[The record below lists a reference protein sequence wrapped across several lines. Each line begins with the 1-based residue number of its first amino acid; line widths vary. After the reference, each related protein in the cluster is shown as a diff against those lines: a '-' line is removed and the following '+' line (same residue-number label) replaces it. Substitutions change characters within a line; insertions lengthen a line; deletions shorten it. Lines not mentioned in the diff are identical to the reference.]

1 MNKTIGRY
9 MRNAKELGN
18 GKPAIQDNLKVSTP
32 FALSVPVLI
41 FAIIAILM
49 EAFYDKLLSVS
60 KDLKEAVVSMSKK
73 IEFLEISKRKLL
85 GDCVESCSI
94 EELHQIEEQL
104 ETSLSN
110 IRARKNLVFKEKIQ
124 QLKEEER
131 ILEEENAKLR
141 DKVENQLPR
150 RPSITMQ
157 LGQREI
163 PEVDTGLFIGPPG
176 EISVN

>member
-18 GKPAIQDNLKVSTP
+18 GKPAIQDDVKVSTP

-49 EAFYDKLLSVS
+49 EAFHDKLLSVS
-60 KDLKEAVVSMSKK
+60 KDLKEAAVSMSKK
-73 IEFLEISKRKLL
+73 IEFLEVSKRKLM

-94 EELHQIEEQL
+94 EELYQIEEQL
-104 ETSLSN
+104 QTSLSN
-110 IRARKNLVFKEKIQ
+110 IRARKNQVFKEKIQ
-124 QLKEEER
+124 QLKEE
-131 ILEEENAKLR
+131 
-141 DKVENQLPR
+141 VENQSPR
-150 RPSITMQ
+150 CQSITLQ

-176 EISVN
+176 EIAVN